1 MFLRRREKAA
11 AGAAPNWKGS
21 DLGVEKNNSKKI
33 LVVDDSALMRR
44 IFCDIINGE
53 QRFHVAD
60 TAANGREALK
70 LLQNNTYDLILLDLT
85 MPVMDG
91 ISFMKE
97 MNRLGNKTKIVI
109 ISTLVSQGADVTLE
123 ALSLGAV
130 DFVKKPGGIF
140 DVRGEKFSS
149 MLIRILSDVLLPDE
163 NRQDFDRG
171 HGREEAVVSKVTAK
185 LSETGNKKTLV
196 AIASSTGGPKALHE
210 VLSGLPDGLNA
221 PVLVVQHMPDG
232 FTATLSER
240 LDSICALHVQEASED
255 ADIRKGN
262 IYIARG
268 GTHMTAARK
277 GGSDRIAFLDKPP
290 REGVKPCA
298 NYMYESLK
306 DCSYERIVCVVL
318 TGMGADGT
326 QGIANLKEHKEL
338 YVIAQDQ
345 ESCAVYGMPRC
356 VVAAGLANEV
366 VPLDKVADAIIKN
379 VGVSKDGC

>member
-1 MFLRRREKAA
+1 M
-11 AGAAPNWKGS
+11 PDQKGS
-21 DLGVEKNNSKKI
+21 DRRVEKNIIKKI

-44 IFCDIINGE
+44 IFCDIINRE
-53 QRFHVAD
+53 KRFQVAD
-60 TAANGREALK
+60 MAANGREALE
-70 LLQNNTYDLILLDLT
+70 LLQNNTYDLILLDLS

-97 MNRLGNKTKIVI
+97 MNRLGNKTKTVI
-109 ISTLVSQGADVTLE
+109 ISSLASQGADVTLE

-130 DFVKKPGGIF
+130 DFVKKPSGIL
-140 DVRGEKFSS
+140 DVKGEKFYN
-149 MLIRILSDVLLPDE
+149 LVIRILSDILLSDE
-163 NRQDFDRG
+163 SRQDFNRG
-171 HGREEAVVSKVTAK
+171 TEQEKTDVSKVAVK
-185 LSETGNKKTLV
+185 PSGKANKKTLV
-196 AIASSTGGPKALHE
+196 AIASSTGGPKALQE
-210 VLSGLPDGLNA
+210 VLSGLPGDLNA
-221 PVLVVQHMPDG
+221 PVLVVQHMPVG
-232 FTATLSER
+232 FTATLAQR
-240 LDSICALHVQEASED
+240 LDNVCALQVQEASED
-255 ADIRKGN
+255 AVIHKGN

-268 GTHMTAARK
+268 GTHMTAVHK

-326 QGIANLKEHKEL
+326 QGITNLKEHKEL
-338 YVIAQDQ
+338 YVIAQNQ

-366 VPLDKVADAIIKN
+366 VPLEKVADAIIKN

>member
-1 MFLRRREKAA
+1 MFLRRREKAV
-11 AGAAPNWKGS
+11 AGAVPNRKGS
-21 DLGVEKNNSKKI
+21 DQRVEKNISKKI

-44 IFCDIINGE
+44 IFCDIINRE

-60 TAANGREALK
+60 TAANGKEALE
-70 LLQNNTYDLILLDLT
+70 LLQNNTYDLILLDLS

-109 ISTLVSQGADVTLE
+109 ISSLVSQGAEVTLE

-130 DFVKKPGGIF
+130 DFVKKPSGIL
-140 DVRGEKFSS
+140 DVKGEKFYN
-149 MLIRILSDVLLPDE
+149 LVIRILSDVLLSDE
-163 NRQDFDRG
+163 NRQDFNRG
-171 HGREEAVVSKVTAK
+171 TGQEKTDVPKVVAK
-185 LSETGNKKTLV
+185 PSGKGNKKTLV
-196 AIASSTGGPKALHE
+196 AIASSTGGPKALQE
-210 VLSGLPDGLNA
+210 VLSGLPGDLNA
-221 PVLVVQHMPDG
+221 PVLVVQHMPVG
-232 FTATLSER
+232 FTATLAER
-240 LDSICALHVQEASED
+240 LDNASALHVQEASED
-255 ADIRKGN
+255 ASIHKGN
-262 IYIARG
+262 IYIAKG
-268 GTHMTAARK
+268 GTHMTAVHK

-326 QGIANLKEHKEL
+326 QGITNLKEHKEL

-356 VVAAGLANEV
+356 VVSAGLANEV
-366 VPLDKVADAIIKN
+366 VPLEKVADAIIRN

>member
-1 MFLRRREKAA
+1 MEKD
-11 AGAAPNWKGS
+11 K
-21 DLGVEKNNSKKI
+21 SKKI

-44 IFCDIINGE
+44 IFCDIIKTE
-53 QRFHVAD
+53 QRFQVAD

-70 LLQNNTYDLILLDLT
+70 LLRENTYDLILLDLA
-85 MPVMDG
+85 MPVMSG

-97 MNRLGNKTKIVI
+97 MNRLGNTTKIVV
-109 ISTLVSQGADVTLE
+109 VSGLAGQGADIVLE

-130 DFVKKPGGIF
+130 DFVKKPKGIL
-140 DVRGEKFSS
+140 DVKGEKFCNL
-149 MLIRILSDVLLPDE
+149 LIRILSDVLLPDE
-163 NRQDFDRG
+163 SRQDFNKDRKMPKTHVAG
-171 HGREEAVVSKVTAK
+171 AAAKTASKG
-185 LSETGNKKTLV
+185 SGKTLV
-196 AIASSTGGPKALHE
+196 AIASSTGGPKALQE
-210 VLSGLPDGLNA
+210 VLSGLPGDLDA
-221 PVLVVQHMPDG
+221 PVLVVQHMPAG
-232 FTATLSER
+232 FTATLAER
-240 LDSICALHVQEASED
+240 LDNICALHVQEAAENMPVC
-255 ADIRKGN
+255 KGN

-268 GTHMTAARK
+268 GTHMTAAYT
-277 GGSDRIAFLDKPP
+277 GGSDRIAFLEKPP

-326 QGIANLKEHKEL
+326 QGITNLKMHKEL
-338 YVIAQDQ
+338 YVIAQSE

-366 VPLDKVADAIIKN
+366 VPLEKVAGAIIKN

>member
-1 MFLRRREKAA
+1 MEK
-11 AGAAPNWKGS
+11 GI
-21 DLGVEKNNSKKI
+21 SKKI

-44 IFCDIINGE
+44 IFCDIINRE
-53 QRFHVAD
+53 QRFRVTD

-70 LLQNNTYDLILLDLT
+70 LLKTNTYDLILLDLS

-97 MNRLGNKTKIVI
+97 MNRLGNTTKIVI
-109 ISTLVSQGADVTLE
+109 ISSLVSQGANVTLE

-130 DFVKKPGGIF
+130 DFIKKPSGIF
-140 DVRGEKFSS
+140 DVKGEKFCSL
-149 MLIRILSDVLLPDE
+149 LIRILSDVLLADE
-163 NRQDFDRG
+163 SRQSVGSVKQD
-171 HGREEAVVSKVTAK
+171 VPSVTAK
-185 LSETGNKKTLV
+185 PSKKANKKTLV
-196 AIASSTGGPKALHE
+196 AIASSTGGPKALQE
-210 VLSGLPDGLNA
+210 VLSGLPGNLNA
-221 PVLVVQHMPDG
+221 PVLIVQHMPAG
-232 FTATLSER
+232 FTATLAER
-240 LDSICALHVQEASED
+240 LNNICALQVQEASENMP
-255 ADIRKGN
+255 ISKGN
-262 IYIARG
+262 IYVARG
-268 GTHMTAARK
+268 GIHMMAVHK
-277 GGSDRIAFLDKPP
+277 GGSDKIAFLDEPP

-326 QGIANLKEHKEL
+326 QGITNLKGHKEL
-338 YVIAQDQ
+338 YVIAQNQ

-366 VPLDKVADAIIKN
+366 VPLEKVAEAIIKN